1 MSLAQ
6 PGADHSTLNSLF
18 ISENLPM
25 WSDVLPTNIGLV
37 TAWPAEKHVEP
48 NPRVWHRLLDHAPH
62 PHGRSQPAKLENPAP
77 KLENSAPVS
86 TVRDSTPPPLN
97 FGTSEPL

>member
-48 NPRVWHRLLDHAPH
+48 NPRVWHRLLDHAPQ
-62 PHGRSQPAKLENPAP
+62 PHGRSQPVKLENP
-77 KLENSAPVS
+77 APVS

-97 FGTSEPL
+97 FGTYELL